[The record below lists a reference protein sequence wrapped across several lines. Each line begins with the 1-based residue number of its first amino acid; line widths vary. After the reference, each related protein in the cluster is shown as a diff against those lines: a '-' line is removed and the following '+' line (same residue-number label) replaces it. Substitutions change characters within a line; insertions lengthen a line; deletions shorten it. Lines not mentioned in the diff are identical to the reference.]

1 MKRVIASVLAL
12 AMVFTL
18 AACGAVA
25 SASPAPA
32 PAETAAAPAETLS
45 SDAEAIAAKA
55 AASFTYDKPG
65 KNVYFASPMFAQGEK
80 DYNAKVVEVLEKHGY
95 CVFLPQRDGI
105 EAALLEGLSD
115 EEMTKII
122 FDLDYKRVSDADIVF
137 MNIDG
142 RVPDEG
148 GCVELGM
155 AYALGKRCYGLKSDT
170 RSLELGMDLNPLI
183 GGAMIKIFKNFD
195 GHALIEEI
203 DQYLNENEL

>member
-1 MKRVIASVLAL
+1 MRKTFLTVTEIVICI
-12 AMVFTL
+12 AMVLSL
-18 AACGAVA
+18 AACGASA
-25 SASPAPA
+25 SASPAQAPE
-32 PAETAAAPAETLS
+32 PAETAAASAES
-45 SDAEAIAAKA
+45 SFVYE
-55 AASFTYDKPG
+55 KPG
-65 KNVYFASPMFAQGEK
+65 KNVYLASPMFAQGEK
-80 DYNAKVVEVLEKHGY
+80 DYNLRIAEVLEKHGY

-122 FDLDYKRVSDADIVF
+122 FDLDFQRVSESDIVF

-183 GGAMIKIFKNFD
+183 AGAMIKIFKNFD
-195 GHALIEEI
+195 GHALLDEL

>member
-1 MKRVIASVLAL
+1 MEVEIMKRLTAIVICIALVLS
-12 AMVFTL
+12 L

-25 SASPAPA
+25 SASPAQA
-32 PAETAAAPAETLS
+32 PAETASAPAET
-45 SDAEAIAAKA
+45 
-55 AASFTYDKPG
+55 ASATVETSFVYENKG
-65 KNVYFASPMFAQGEK
+65 KNVYLASPMFAQGEK
-80 DYNAKVVEVLEKHGY
+80 DYNLKIAEVLEKHGY
-95 CVFLPQRDGI
+95 SVFLPQRDGI

-115 EEMTKII
+115 EEMTKMI
-122 FDLDYKRVSDADIVF
+122 FDLDFKRVSDSDIVF

-183 GGAMIKIFKNFD
+183 AGAMIKIFKNFD
-195 GHALIEEI
+195 GHELLDEL
-203 DQYLNENEL
+203 DRYLNENEL

>member
-1 MKRVIASVLAL
+1 MKKSYKTVIGLVICL
-12 AMVFTL
+12 AMVL
-18 AACGAVA
+18 SVAACGATA
-25 SASPAPA
+25 SASPAQA
-32 PAETAAAPAETLS
+32 PARTAPSTA
-45 SDAEAIAAKA
+45 DAIAAEA
-55 AASFTYDKPG
+55 EASFAYDKPG

-80 DYNAKVVEVLEKHGY
+80 DYNVKVVEVLEKHGY

-115 EEMTKII
+115 EEMTKTI

-170 RSLELGMDLNPLI
+170 RSLEMGMDLNPLI
-183 GGAMIKIFKNFD
+183 AGAMIKIFKNFD

-203 DQYLNENEL
+203 DQYLSENEL